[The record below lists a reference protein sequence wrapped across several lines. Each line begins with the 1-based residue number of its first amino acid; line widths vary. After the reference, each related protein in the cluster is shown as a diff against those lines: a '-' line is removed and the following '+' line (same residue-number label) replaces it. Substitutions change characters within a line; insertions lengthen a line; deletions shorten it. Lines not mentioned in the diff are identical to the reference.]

1 MNCPRCIKRLGGHDG
16 PYRGQGVQELPVEL
30 VPDPRES
37 GVVALL
43 CRSCGGAFVTNEDL
57 VRVEN
62 HARNLDR
69 RVSPREVAMRA
80 YAPATT
86 AITCPSCG
94 EETTRRQWGIG
105 TLVYV
110 DVCIECRGV
119 WLDVGE
125 LDQLEGRPPR

>member
-1 MNCPRCIKRLGGHDG
+1 MATSRGLTLRSRL
-16 PYRGQGVQELPVEL
+16 RAWFSTLT
-30 VPDPRES
+30 
-37 GVVALL
+37 
-43 CRSCGGAFVTNEDL
+43 RSSFVTNAPPQDL
-57 VRVEN
+57 QR
-62 HARNLDR
+62 
-69 RVSPREVAMRA
+69 S
-80 YAPATT
+80 ATT

-125 LDQLEGRPPR
+125 LDQLEGRPPG